1 MIEGNLP
8 SPQGHQHHPEP
19 LEKPSTQRRLAAII
33 AIIMVLPALGMIV
46 GGLAYGRVYLWG
58 AGLGVMFGL
67 GIGYFIILRGVLKRF
82 EESSHRI

>member
-1 MIEGNLP
+1 MPYEGTIMIEGNLP

-46 GGLAYGRVYLWG
+46 GGLAYGRVYSWG
-58 AGLGVMFGL
+58 
-67 GIGYFIILRGVLKRF
+67 GVLV
-82 EESSHRI
+82 